1 MKSLLFVSLVVCT
14 FCAVN
19 AGGQS
24 GATLSAQP
32 QVFHV
37 ADHPEHASQQ
47 AMGQGINLMERSGSV
62 SDQGEIPLW
71 EAMQAMPAAP
81 VTPLG
86 DAARALRKE
95 HDATKKAVVVWS
107 N

>member
-1 MKSLLFVSLVVCT
+1 MKSLLFVSVVVCA

-19 AGGQS
+19 AAGQS

-32 QVFHV
+32 QVLHV
-37 ADHPEHASQQ
+37 PDHPEHASRQ
-47 AMGQGINLMERSGSV
+47 AMEQGINLMERSGSV
-62 SDQGEIPLW
+62 SDQGEMPLW

-95 HDATKKAVVVWS
+95 HDGTKKAVVIWS

>member
-1 MKSLLFVSLVVCT
+1 VS
-14 FCAVN
+14 A
-19 AGGQS
+19 AGQSS

-32 QVFHV
+32 QIFHV
-37 ADHPEHASQQ
+37 ADHPEHASPQ

-62 SDQGEIPLW
+62 SDRGEMPLW
-71 EAMQAMPAAP
+71 EAMQGMPAAQ

-86 DAARALRKE
+86 DAARELRKE
-95 HDATKKAVVVWS
+95 HTATKKAILVWS

>member
-1 MKSLLFVSLVVCT
+1 MKSLLFVSGVVCAL
-14 FCAVN
+14 CAVN
-19 AGGQS
+19 AAGQS

-37 ADHPEHASQQ
+37 ADHPSHASQQ
-47 AMGQGINLMERSGSV
+47 AMERGINLMERSGSV
-62 SDQGEIPLW
+62 SDQGEMPLW
-71 EAMQAMPAAP
+71 EAMQGMPAAP

-95 HDATKKAVVVWS
+95 HDAAKKAVAVWS